1 MIKLNVKQ
9 KCLLNDLL
17 KIEIENVYKDIKK
30 IKGYSDHV
38 IDAELDYIIE
48 CKLIKSKLELDKQ
61 EKEIEKDL
69 YGLSLNQEI
78 NKDIYN

>member
-1 MIKLNVKQ
+1 MIKLTVKQ

-17 KIEIENVYKDIKK
+17 EIEINNVYKSIKNNK
-30 IKGYSDHV
+30 DETL

-69 YGLSLNQEI
+69 I
-78 NKDIYN
+78 

>member
-1 MIKLNVKQ
+1 MIKLTVKQ

-17 KIEIENVYKDIKK
+17 EIEINNVYKSIKNNK
-30 IKGYSDHV
+30 DETL

-61 EKEIEKDL
+61 EKEIEKD
-69 YGLSLNQEI
+69 
-78 NKDIYN
+78 IYN

>member
-1 MIKLNVKQ
+1 MIKLTVKQ

-17 KIEIENVYKDIKK
+17 EIEINNVYKGIKNSK
-30 IKGYSDHV
+30 DETL

-69 YGLSLNQEI
+69 YGLSLNQEM

>member
-48 CKLIKSKLELDKQ
+48 CKLIKEKLKLNEQ
-61 EKEIEKDL
+61 EKEQEKDL
-69 YGLSLNQEI
+69 Y
-78 NKDIYN
+78 K

>member
-1 MIKLNVKQ
+1 MIKLTVKQ

-17 KIEIENVYKDIKK
+17 EIEINNVYKSIKNNK
-30 IKGYSDHV
+30 DETL

>member
-17 KIEIENVYKDIKK
+17 EIEINNVYKS
-30 IKGYSDHV
+30 IKGSKDETL

-48 CKLIKSKLELDKQ
+48 CKLIKSKLELSEQ
-61 EKEIEKDL
+61 EKEQEKEL
-69 YGLSLNQEI
+69 YN
-78 NKDIYN
+78 

>member
-1 MIKLNVKQ
+1 MIKLTVKQ

-17 KIEIENVYKDIKK
+17 EIEIKNVYKSIKNNK
-30 IKGYSDHV
+30 DETL

-48 CKLIKSKLELDKQ
+48 CKLIKSKLELYKQ

-69 YGLSLNQEI
+69 YGLSLNQEM

>member
-1 MIKLNVKQ
+1 MIKLTVKQ

-17 KIEIENVYKDIKK
+17 EIEINNVYKSIKNNK
-30 IKGYSDHV
+30 DETL

-78 NKDIYN
+78 NKDLYN

>member
-1 MIKLNVKQ
+1 MIKLTVKQ

-17 KIEIENVYKDIKK
+17 EIEIKNVYKSIKNNK
-30 IKGYSDHV
+30 DETL

-69 YGLSLNQEI
+69 YGLSLNQEM

>member
-17 KIEIENVYKDIKK
+17 EIEIANVYKSIKNSK
-30 IKGYSDHV
+30 DKTL

-48 CKLIKSKLELDKQ
+48 CKLIKEKLKLNEQ
-61 EKEIEKDL
+61 EKEQEKDL
-69 YGLSLNQEI
+69 YN
-78 NKDIYN
+78 

>member
-17 KIEIENVYKDIKK
+17 EIEINNVYKSIKN
-30 IKGYSDHV
+30 SNDETL

-48 CKLIKSKLELDKQ
+48 CKLIREKLKLNEQ
-61 EKEIEKDL
+61 EKEQEKDL
-69 YGLSLNQEI
+69 Y
-78 NKDIYN
+78 K

>member
-17 KIEIENVYKDIKK
+17 EIEIANVYKSIKNSK
-30 IKGYSDHV
+30 DETL

-48 CKLIKSKLELDKQ
+48 CKLIKEKLKLNEQ
-61 EKEIEKDL
+61 EKEQEKDL
-69 YGLSLNQEI
+69 YN
-78 NKDIYN
+78 

>member
-17 KIEIENVYKDIKK
+17 EIEINNVYKSIKN
-30 IKGYSDHV
+30 SNDETL

-48 CKLIKSKLELDKQ
+48 CKLIREKLKLKEQ
-61 EKEIEKDL
+61 EKEQEKDL
-69 YGLSLNQEI
+69 Y
-78 NKDIYN
+78 K

>member
-17 KIEIENVYKDIKK
+17 EIEIDNVYKS
-30 IKGYSDHV
+30 IKGSKDETL

-48 CKLIKSKLELDKQ
+48 CKLIKSKLELSEQ
-61 EKEIEKDL
+61 EKEQEKEL
-69 YGLSLNQEI
+69 YN
-78 NKDIYN
+78 